1 MAAAFGGWL
10 GGRRTLSGR
19 GVAES
24 RLPRLQAAAP
34 ATTQLEW
41 HRGASVLMLL
51 TTFLFLFGF
60 MVAEYLAAAF
70 GVASQAVLGLTLV
83 AAFTWLGTVLW
94 RFR

>member
-1 MAAAFGGWL
+1 
-10 GGRRTLSGR
+10 
-19 GVAES
+19 
-24 RLPRLQAAAP
+24 
-34 ATTQLEW
+34 
-41 HRGASVLMLL
+41 MLL

-60 MVAEYLAAAF
+60 MVAEYLPAAF